1 MSSPMQFRNVDYQ
14 IEKLK
19 SQKLIIEDEEQA
31 KNLLSISGYSN
42 LIKSYR
48 QPYVYMDND
57 KLMYR
62 DGVSFNQVYSLY
74 VLDKNLRIAMIS
86 AMLDMEE
93 HVKAVSAE
101 ILAEHFGAKSAD
113 YLQFRNYSNKKKRK
127 PQFTLTAI
135 IEKLNQTMKTD
146 RDPIRLCRE
155 KHGDV
160 PPWILF
166 RGIYFSTM
174 VNFID
179 QFKNSEKDALA
190 QKLLD
195 NNKLK
200 LSDQSLRF
208 LLMDSL
214 FIFMEYRNL
223 AAHGGRLYNYTINS
237 RFRFSEIFG
246 SEKNIHAEGFSLLF
260 SILDSYKYKDPLNHL
275 QMVLT
280 HELSRHCSSYPQDK
294 TYLAEILK
302 INIVE
307 PRSEYNEE

>member
-57 KLMYR
+57 KL
-62 DGVSFNQVYSLY
+62 
-74 VLDKNLRIAMIS
+74 
-86 AMLDMEE
+86 
-93 HVKAVSAE
+93 
-101 ILAEHFGAKSAD
+101 
-113 YLQFRNYSNKKKRK
+113 NYSNKKKRK

-195 NNKLK
+195 NT
-200 LSDQSLRF
+200 SL
-208 LLMDSL
+208 
-214 FIFMEYRNL
+214 
-223 AAHGGRLYNYTINS
+223 
-237 RFRFSEIFG
+237 
-246 SEKNIHAEGFSLLF
+246 
-260 SILDSYKYKDPLNHL
+260 
-275 QMVLT
+275 
-280 HELSRHCSSYPQDK
+280 
-294 TYLAEILK
+294 
-302 INIVE
+302 
-307 PRSEYNEE
+307 